1 MYCNAPDV
9 SWAGRYG
16 EFEVLADLFYFFL
29 LFIPKAT
36 LCLLSSPTL
45 LPLSLLSVLD
55 GCIRLSFSK
64 QKYFILLL
72 YFLHHVLSVFW
83 VVSTL
88 LSIRP
93 KTLATSLG
101 ICFPLPVCSLLLSIM
116 DDFSVVHL
124 FFISFCT
131 SSLCPVIYGKFRC
144 CCCFCLFVCFLSFSS
159 SLLITWITF
168 GLGQIAINSK

>member
-1 MYCNAPDV
+1 MLQTFHEQ
-9 SWAGRYG
+9 AGMG
-16 EFEVLADLFYFFL
+16 NLKFLKTYFTF
-29 LFIPKAT
+29 FFFFSPKPT

-93 KTLATSLG
+93 KTLAPSLG

-131 SSLCPVIYGKFRC
+131 SSLCPVIYGKFCC
-144 CCCFCLFVCFLSFSS
+144 CCCFCLFVCLLSFSS

>member
-1 MYCNAPDV
+1 MLQTFHEQ
-9 SWAGRYG
+9 AGMG
-16 EFEVLADLFYFFL
+16 NLKFLKTYFTF
-29 LFIPKAT
+29 FFFFSPKPT

-93 KTLATSLG
+93 KTLAPSLG

-131 SSLCPVIYGKFRC
+131 SSLCPVIYGKFC
-144 CCCFCLFVCFLSFSS
+144 CCCFCSFVCFLSFSS

>member
-1 MYCNAPDV
+1 MLQTFHEQ
-9 SWAGRYG
+9 AGMG
-16 EFEVLADLFYFFL
+16 NLKFLQTYFTF
-29 LFIPKAT
+29 FFFFSPKPT